1 VWRLGDPG
9 PATWPTGAGTGAAV
23 ADVDGDGVLELLVC
37 HGEASEQPLAL
48 FKAANAGNNWV
59 RYAPVTRFGAPARGA
74 TVRLTAG
81 GRTQVRVIDGGSGY
95 LCQMEPV
102 AHFGLG
108 ELTTTESVRVTWPDG
123 AEVMLRGQAIRH
135 THRVEYPRG

>member
-1 VWRLGDPG
+1 
-9 PATWPTGAGTGAAV
+9 
-23 ADVDGDGVLELLVC
+23 
-37 HGEASEQPLAL
+37 
-48 FKAANAGNNWV
+48 
-59 RYAPVTRFGAPARGA
+59 
-74 TVRLTAG
+74 VRLTAG

-108 ELTTTESVRVTWPDG
+108 EVSKTDSVRVTWPDG
-123 AEVMLRGQAIRH
+123 AEVMLRGPAIRT